1 MNFAKYIFYI
11 TGCKSSTPNLI
22 RLRFSLFVSGLIV
35 LSPAFSQQTFDLK
48 HCIQT
53 GLEQNYQ
60 IRIAKN
66 QQRISDNN
74 LTPGN
79 AGFLPTLDL
88 TSGYSGTLND
98 VEQIPADG
106 SATIVNNNVNNSA
119 LNVGVSLNWT
129 VFNGFK
135 VFTNYS
141 RLKELQQMGEL
152 NTRLSIE
159 NFIANLTSEYYNHV
173 QQNIRLNNL
182 KSAVKLSKER
192 LRIVEAR
199 YNIGSMSRLDL
210 QQARVDFNADSSKLI
225 RQQEVLFS
233 SRVKLNRL
241 MALNNVEEQ
250 IAVND
255 TAIIFNALL
264 SKNDLWTKTLS
275 SNVFIQLSEKE
286 KQLSVLELKAAQSKN
301 YPYVRLNAG
310 YGYNRNNYDIS
321 TYRTQNQL
329 GANYGVTLGFNIF
342 DGLNRTREQRNARIQ
357 IENKNLELEELQLS
371 LKSDF
376 SNIWM
381 AYENNIQLTSLEREN
396 LSNAVENYE
405 IAIDRYKLGDLSGIE
420 LREAQNSLL
429 EAEERLVQAEYNT
442 KLCEISLLQISG
454 QMTNYME

>member
-1 MNFAKYIFYI
+1 MNFLKYIQ
-11 TGCKSSTPNLI
+11 PLI
-22 RLRFSLFVSGLIV
+22 RFNIFSDNLTLVKPGLFTLVLLI
-35 LSPAFSQQTFDLK
+35 SFPAFSQQTFDIK

-53 GLEQNYQ
+53 GLEQNYH
-60 IRIAKN
+60 IRITKN

-119 LNVGVSLNWT
+119 LNAGVSLNWT
-129 VFNGFK
+129 VFDGFK
-135 VFTNYS
+135 MFTSYS
-141 RLKELQQMGEL
+141 KLKELQQMGEL

-225 RQQEVLFS
+225 RQQEVLFT
-233 SRVKLNRL
+233 SRIKLNRL
-241 MALNNVEEQ
+241 MALDNVEEQ
-250 IAVND
+250 ISVTD
-255 TAIIFNALL
+255 TAIVFDALL
-264 SKNDLWTKTLS
+264 SKNELWTKTLS

-321 TYRTQNQL
+321 TYRTQSQL
-329 GANYGVTLGFNIF
+329 GANYGITLGFNIF

-357 IENKNLELEELQLS
+357 IENKSLEMEELQLS

-381 AYENNIQLTSLEREN
+381 AYENNMQLTSLEREN

-454 QMTNYME
+454 QMTKYME